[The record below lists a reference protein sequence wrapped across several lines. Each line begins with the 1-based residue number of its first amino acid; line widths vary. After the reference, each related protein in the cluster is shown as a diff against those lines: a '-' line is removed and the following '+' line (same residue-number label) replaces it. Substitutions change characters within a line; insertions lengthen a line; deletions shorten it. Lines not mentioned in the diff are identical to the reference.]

1 MRRFSSAVLTVTSMA
16 CLGGLA
22 ACSGSTDSAGTPSP
36 GIPTGGS
43 SSATTADPVS
53 LSVLVFNVEY
63 GGTPATD
70 AVIGRVGA
78 DVVGVLES
86 YNRLPKIA
94 AAAGYPYYDVG
105 LQILS
110 KYPILEP
117 SGAHG
122 LYAYI
127 EVRPGEAVAMVN
139 THLDYVHDGPNRLG
153 KGASVADVLATEK
166 QVRLST
172 IRTLL
177 PSAKHLLGDGWPLL
191 LTGDL
196 NEPSHLDWTAQT
208 RSQHD
213 GVGPVAWPVSEA
225 LLAAGLH
232 DSYREARPNPVT
244 DPGNTWGGV
253 AGSHGSPRRIDYAYV
268 GGPVDVLGSQVVGEK
283 GGPGVDLAYP
293 KWTSDHRA
301 VLSRLTVTP
310 APIPTTVA
318 LSRRLVTQGDDVT
331 ASYQMPDGMA
341 GGRVALTGPS
351 SATYPATGASGTV
364 QIQTSRLDAG
374 VYRVQLLGT
383 DDSVVATNQLTVRPR
398 TARIHLTTDAPSY
411 AVGQHIIVHW
421 TDGPANRWDWVAV
434 YRADADNPHQD
445 DYLVWA
451 YTGGHDAG
459 ALPPS
464 THGTLDFGRDQQG
477 KPWPLPPG
485 RYTVHYLL
493 TDQYHSIG
501 SAPLT
506 VR

>member
-1 MRRFSSAVLTVTSMA
+1 VRRLSSSLAIGSAALTA
-16 CLGGLA
+16 LGLA
-22 ACSGSTDSAGTPSP
+22 GCSGDPDSGGPDAVRPSTSAAAAS
-36 GIPTGGS
+36 
-43 SSATTADPVS
+43 ADPMS

-63 GGTPATD
+63 GGSHATD
-70 AVIGRVGA
+70 AVMADVDA

-105 LQILS
+105 LQLLS

-122 LYAYI
+122 RYAYL

-139 THLDYVHDGPNRLG
+139 THLDYVQDGPNRLNRG
-153 KGASVADVLATEK
+153 VPVADVLAAER

-177 PSAKHLLGDGWPLL
+177 PSARHLLGDGWPLL

-208 RSQHD
+208 ASQHG
-213 GVGPVAWPVSEA
+213 GVGAVDWPVSEA
-225 LLAAGLH
+225 LTSAGLR
-232 DSYREARPNPVT
+232 DSYREAHPDPVT

-253 AGSHGSPRRIDYAYV
+253 AGRQGTPRRIDYAYV
-268 GGPVDVLGSQVVGEK
+268 GGPVDVVSSEVIGEK
-283 GGPGVDLAYP
+283 GASGVDRGYP

-301 VLSRLTVTP
+301 VLSELTVTP
-310 APIPTTVA
+310 SPIPTTLA
-318 LSRRLVTQGDDVT
+318 LSSRLVTRGDDVT
-331 ASYQMPDGMA
+331 AYVRMPDDVSS
-341 GGRVALTGPS
+341 GRVTLTGPS
-351 SATYPATGASGTV
+351 SASYAVTGSSSSVRADTHGLDPGT
-364 QIQTSRLDAG
+364 
-374 VYRVQLLGT
+374 YRVDLHGP
-383 DDSVVATNQLTVRPR
+383 DDAVVATNRLTVRPEH
-398 TARIHLTTDAPSY
+398 ARIHLTTDAASY
-411 AVGQHIIVHW
+411 RVGQRITVHW
-421 TDGPANRWDWVAV
+421 THGPANRWDWVAV
-434 YRADADNPHQD
+434 YRAGADDPNRD

-464 THGTLDFGRDQQG
+464 TQGALVFGRDQQG
-477 KPWPLPPG
+477 RPWPLPPG

-493 TDQYHSIG
+493 TDQYDSVG
-501 SAPLT
+501 STGFT